1 MTALVMLAI
10 VIAGVAGYRMLPVSD
25 LPNIDF
31 PTLQVQATLP
41 GASPETMAASV
52 ATILERQFSTVPG
65 LDSMTSTSARGS
77 TNITLQFVLERNID
91 AAAQDVQSAISAV
104 VRRLPINMPAP
115 PQLRKVNPADQA
127 ILFMGLN
134 SATISPQVVD
144 DFAEVLIA
152 PKIST
157 VNGVAQVN
165 VWGAS
170 KFAVRAQLD
179 PNQLAARG
187 IGIDEVWG
195 AIQKHNVNLP
205 AGTLWGANQAYTV
218 ESTGQLTNAAEY
230 RSLIV
235 SYKNG
240 SPVRL
245 GDLGQVL
252 DGIQDTRQLAWINNT
267 PSIMFQVQRQPGTN
281 TVEVVD
287 SIKALFPEF
296 RRDLPPGVNLDLV
309 YDRSVSIRESVNDVK
324 FTLLL
329 TVGLVVLVIFVFL
342 RNVSAT
348 IIPSL
353 ALPLSIIG
361 TFAAMYFLN
370 YSLDNLS
377 LMALTLAV
385 GFVVDDAIVVLENIV
400 RHMEMGKSR
409 MAAALEGGREIAF
422 TVLSMTLSLTAVFIP
437 VLFMA
442 GIVGRLF
449 HEFAVVISVAI
460 LISGFVSLS
469 LTPMLCSRFLKPPTE
484 KHGKLFQAT
493 ERGFDAMRD
502 AYRWTLNGV
511 IRHRFITLMTA
522 VATLALTVYF
532 YSLVPKG
539 FIPSQDTDQI
549 NVSTEY
555 AQDASFDNMARLQ
568 KQVAQVVAANP
579 NVDAFFSR
587 VGGGGNN
594 GAGNSGQMQIRLK
607 PRAERNVSPE
617 QIMDELRPLSD
628 VIPGVRT
635 YYQNPPLVRIGGQQ
649 TRSLYQYTLQAQDLK
664 ELYRSSQQFEK
675 QLKEIPGLIDV
686 NSDLLI
692 ASPEVIVDIDRD
704 HASSLGVTADQVGNA
719 LYEAFGTAQV
729 SDIYAPTNDYW
740 VIMELLPQYQ
750 KDPRALDLIYI
761 RSANG
766 KLVPLSAVTKPRS
779 TAGPLA
785 VNHLGQLPSVT
796 ISFNLKPGVALG
808 DAVGRVDA
816 VARETLPPTVSATPQ
831 GVAAAFQSSFVGLG
845 LLLVGAIL
853 VIYMVLGILYE
864 SFIHPITIL
873 SGLPSAGMGALATLL
888 LFHDELNIYSFV
900 GVIMLIGIV
909 KKNAIMM
916 IDFAI
921 EAQRLHNVPPADAI
935 YEACLVRFRP
945 IMMTTVAALMGT
957 LPIAMGLGAGSEA
970 RRPLG
975 LAVVGGLV
983 VSQLLT
989 LYITPVVYIYMEQL
1003 RARVDKIRGKFGSK
1017 RKKRAETIPAPAGV
1031 VNN

>member
-1 MTALVMLAI
+1 MTALVMAAI
-10 VIAGVAGYRMLPVSD
+10 VIAGIAGYRMLPVSD
-25 LPNIDF
+25 LPNIDY
-31 PTLQVQATLP
+31 PTLQVQASLP

-65 LDSMTSTSARGS
+65 LDSMTSTSSRGA

-134 SATISPQVVD
+134 SSTVSPQVVD
-144 DFAEVLIA
+144 DFAETLIA

-179 PNQLAARG
+179 PSQLAARG
-187 IGIDEVWG
+187 IGIDEVWT

-205 AGTLWGANQAYTV
+205 AGTLWGQNQAYIV
-218 ESTGQLTNAAEY
+218 ESTGQLTNAAQY

-245 GDLGQVL
+245 GELGRVI
-252 DGIQDTRQLAWINNT
+252 DGIQNDKEIAWINNT
-267 PSIMFQVQRQPGTN
+267 RSIMFQVQRQPGTN

-329 TVGLVVLVIFVFL
+329 TVVLVVLVIFIFL

-409 MAAALEGGREIAF
+409 MAAAIEGGREIAF

-484 KHGKLFQAT
+484 EHGKLFRAT

-502 AYRWTLNGV
+502 AYRWSLNGV
-511 IRHRFITLMTA
+511 IRHRFVTLMTA
-522 VATLALTVYF
+522 VVTLALTVYL
-532 YSLVPKG
+532 YGLVPKG

-549 NVSTEY
+549 NASTEY
-555 AQDASFDNMARLQ
+555 AQDASFEAMARVQ
-568 KQVAQVVAANP
+568 QQVAAVVAANP

-594 GAGNSGQMQIRLK
+594 GAGNSGNMQIRLK
-607 PRAERNVSPE
+607 PRAERTLTPE
-617 QIMDELRPLSD
+617 QIMDQMRPLTD

-635 YYQNPPLVRIGGQQ
+635 YFQNPPLVRIGGQQ
-649 TRSLYQYTLQAQDLK
+649 TRSLYQYTLQAQDLN

-675 QLKEIPGLIDV
+675 RLKEIPGLMDV

-719 LYEAFGTAQV
+719 LYQAFGTAQV

-740 VIMELLPQYQ
+740 VIMEVLPEYQ
-750 KDPRALDLIYI
+750 RDPRALDLIYV
-761 RSANG
+761 RSATG
-766 KLVPLSAVTKPRS
+766 KLVPLSAVTKPRD

-796 ISFNLKPGVALG
+796 ISFNLQPGVALG
-808 DAVGRVDA
+808 DAVERVDTA
-816 VARETLPPTVSATPQ
+816 AREILPPTVSATPQ

-921 EAQRLHNVPPADAI
+921 EAQRLHNVPAADAI

-989 LYITPVVYIYMEQL
+989 LYITPVVYIYLEGF
-1003 RARVDKIRGKFGSK
+1003 RSAFDKIRPR
-1017 RKKRAETIPAPAGV
+1017 RKKRTEPVPTPAGV
-1031 VNN
+1031 VNS